1 VDPNPEHEALA
12 LVTDVLPSTEADIRE
27 AFAADP
33 VNWWCEL
40 PFRLW
45 GIAMRNLLR
54 SRGHDPEDYV
64 FLVER
69 ALKLR

>member
-1 VDPNPEHEALA
+1 MPQTNEQALSLIA
-12 LVTDVLPSTEADIRE
+12 GVLPSAEGDIRA

-33 VNWWCEL
+33 INWWCGP

-45 GIAMRNLLR
+45 GIAIRNLLR
-54 SRGHDPEDYV
+54 SQGHDPEDYV